1 MPDITKL
8 SQEQI
13 EQKLQSIGVKRDEL
27 QAEAMVYVAELDRRT
42 AGKVFENLSP
52 EQLKMHRDA
61 LTQTMETRGIPTAE
75 AHGNTKAR

>member
-8 SQEQI
+8 SEEQI
-13 EQKLQSIGVKRDEL
+13 EQKLQGISAKRDEL
-27 QAEAMVYVAELDRRT
+27 QADAMAYAAELDRRT
-42 AGKVFENLSP
+42 AMKAFENLSP
-52 EQLKMHRDA
+52 EQLRLHRDA